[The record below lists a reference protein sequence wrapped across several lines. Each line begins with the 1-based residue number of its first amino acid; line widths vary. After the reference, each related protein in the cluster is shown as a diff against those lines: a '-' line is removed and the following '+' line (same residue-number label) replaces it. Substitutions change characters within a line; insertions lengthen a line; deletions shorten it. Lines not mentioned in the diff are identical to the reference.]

1 MCFMDRRL
9 LEHYNTEIRHL
20 REMAGEFARE
30 YPKIAG
36 RLALDPFGK
45 ETCPDPHVERL
56 IEGFAW
62 LAARVHLQLDA
73 EFPRFTQSLLEVV
86 FPQFLAPTPSMS
98 IVRFE
103 PDPRDKATAGGIT
116 LPRGMRL
123 KGQRNQGEAT
133 SCIFST
139 AHDVRLLPIR
149 VGGARYYTRNI
160 AELELPG
167 DLHAKSALRLRLSST
182 CGLPFSAIQLDPLQ
196 IHLNGSD
203 EIPYLIYEQLIGHAA
218 AVVIQTQREG
228 ERPVTRGVFGREGIH
243 RKGFSA
249 EEALL
254 PSTPRGF
261 DGYRLLREYYAL
273 PQRFLFIELGGFQ
286 PALENCTTESV
297 DIVVMFDAVESRL
310 ENRFDGSSFELFC
323 TPIINLFSQKLD
335 RVLVNDRVS
344 ELHVY
349 PDQNRPL
356 DYEIFELERV
366 LGYGPDIPQAREFK
380 PFYFARDGAEATEAF
395 YTTRRV
401 ARMPTKDEEY
411 FYKLHNKRP
420 VSAGTDVYLSLVD
433 NTSTPVETK
442 VRQLGFEALCTNR
455 HLPTTMVIGG
465 GSTDFTFDLCAPIKA
480 VRCLLHPTDPLP
492 SLAEGKFAWRLIS
505 HLSLNHL
512 SLIEGNGGN
521 GPAALREMLELYC
534 AEGERMTI
542 GRRQIEGVREVRSKP
557 VLRRVH
563 TPGPVCFAR
572 GLEITLTLDEA
583 CFEGAG
589 AFLFGGVLE
598 YFLGKYVT
606 INSFTETVVAT
617 RQRGELMRWPARA
630 GQKGML

>member
-1 MCFMDRRL
+1 MDRRL
-9 LEHYNTEIRHL
+9 LEHYNTELRHL
-20 REMAGEFARE
+20 REMTGEFARE
-30 YPKIAG
+30 YPKIAS

-62 LAARVHLQLDA
+62 LAARVHLQLDS
-73 EFPRFTQSLLEVV
+73 EFPRFTQSLLEIV

-103 PDPRDKATAGGIT
+103 PDPRDAATAEGIP
-116 LPRGMRL
+116 LLRGTRL
-123 KGQRNQGEAT
+123 RSQRNRGEAT
-133 SCIFST
+133 SCIFTT
-139 AHDVRLLPIR
+139 AHDVRLLPVR
-149 VGGARYYTRNI
+149 VSGARYYTRNL
-160 AELELPG
+160 AELELPSN
-167 DLHAKSALRLRLSST
+167 LKAKAALRLRLTSSA
-182 CGLPFSAIQLDPLQ
+182 GVPFSGINLDPLQ
-196 IHLNGSD
+196 VHLNGSD
-203 EIPYLIYEQLIGHAA
+203 EIPYLLYEQLIGHAS
-218 AVVIQTQREG
+218 AVLIQTQREG
-228 ERPVTRGVFGREGIH
+228 QRPVTRGVFGPAGVQ
-243 RKGFSA
+243 RKGFSP

-261 DGYRLLREYYAL
+261 DGYRLLREYFAL
-273 PQRFLFIELGGFQ
+273 PQRFLFVELGGFRS
-286 PALENCTTESV
+286 ALEGCDATSI
-297 DIVVMFDAVESRL
+297 DIVVLFDAQESKL
-310 ENRFDGSSFELFC
+310 ENRFDHTSFELFC
-323 TPIINLFSQKLD
+323 TPVINLFSHRLD
-335 RVLVNDRVS
+335 RVLVTDRVS
-344 ELHVY
+344 EMHVC

-366 LGYGPDIPQAREFK
+366 LGYGPDLPQPREFK
-380 PFYFARDGAEATEAF
+380 PFFFARDGTAATEAF

-401 ARMPTKDEEY
+401 TRMPTKEEE
-411 FYKLHNKRP
+411 FFFKHHKKRP
-420 VSAGTDVYLSLVD
+420 VSAGTDIYLSLVD
-433 NTSTPVETK
+433 NTSAPADTTI
-442 VRQLGFEALCTNR
+442 RQLGFEALCTNR
-455 HLPTTMVIGG
+455 HLPTAMAIGAG
-465 GSTDFTFDLCAPIKA
+465 ATDFSLEVCAPVKS

-492 SLAEGKFAWRLIS
+492 SLAEGQFAWRLIS

-512 SLIEGNGGN
+512 SLLEGKGGN

-542 GRRQIEGVREVRSKP
+542 GRRQIEGLREVRSKA

-572 GLEITLTLDEA
+572 GLEVVLTLDET

-589 AFLFGGVLE
+589 TFLFGGVME

-617 RQRGELMRWPARA
+617 LQRGEIMRWTART